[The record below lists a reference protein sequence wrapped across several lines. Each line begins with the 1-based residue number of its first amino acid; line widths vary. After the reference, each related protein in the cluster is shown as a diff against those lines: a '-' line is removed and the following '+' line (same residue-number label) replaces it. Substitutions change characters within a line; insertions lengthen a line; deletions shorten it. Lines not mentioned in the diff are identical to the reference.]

1 MDISKNSM
9 KIKKK
14 KNNYKTIFKLI
25 LGILHF

>member
-9 KIKKK
+9 KTKK